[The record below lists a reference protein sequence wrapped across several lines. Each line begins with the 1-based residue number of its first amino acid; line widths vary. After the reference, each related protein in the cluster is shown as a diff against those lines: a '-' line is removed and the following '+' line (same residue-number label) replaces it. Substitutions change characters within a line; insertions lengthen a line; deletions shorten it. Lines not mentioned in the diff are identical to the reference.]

1 MSHGEMNLGPE
12 CQKEIERR
20 EARYAMK
27 MTLLRSQLESSQL
40 RLATQVRALQRAE
53 AILQDYLTTL
63 YPHLYAQ
70 ALGARMN
77 TIEAGE
83 YFYQHY
89 LYGNDPAELFGLC
102 EARQQAEVDRARS
115 APSSPPVVV
124 EPGVELS
131 GDAVKFLF
139 VMGRTVLADE
149 AKHLWAQYVGKAVG
163 TARNLIVPELLDK
176 GLLQVQQIPA
186 PGYLTSYASDTC
198 YVLTERGQ
206 AEYRRR
212 FNSDPI
218 TYAAAYSPYKSP
230 EAWWMIRATKALIL
244 AGNALAA
251 NHRFAYTVYDPECD
265 GEALAAVDFTPQY
278 GNSKPDLI
286 VVITPR
292 SGGDA
297 LWLAVECERGN
308 YNSTRLRQK
317 LLKNMQDYAL
327 AGFSGCYYIANNR
340 DTARVLG
347 GAISRIRDELQRQ
360 PDAVT
365 TTSFLALFTLE
376 ALRETRLP
384 TPRFILTE
392 FFDRKLRQPNANWP
406 ADAAKPERYFKYTP
420 VEKDAGGK
428 GQEAGSKGQEAG
440 GKGQEARSQG
450 QAVEDEEE
458 DVGGALP
465 EAEDE
470 WADEEGAE

>member
-1 MSHGEMNLGPE
+1 VSHSEMNLGPE

-20 EARYAMK
+20 EARHAMK

-40 RLATQVRALQRAE
+40 RLATKVRALQRAE

-89 LYGNDPAELFGLC
+89 LYGHDPAELFGLC
-102 EARQQAEVDRARS
+102 EARQQAEVDRARF
-115 APSSPPVVV
+115 APSAPPVVV
-124 EPGVELS
+124 EQGVELS
-131 GDAVKFLF
+131 GDAVKLLY
-139 VMGRTVLADE
+139 VLGLTVLADE
-149 AKHLWAQYVGKAVG
+149 AKPLWAQHTGKAVG
-163 TARNLIVPELLDK
+163 TAKNTVFPELLDK

-186 PGYLTSYASDTC
+186 PGHLTSYASDTC

-218 TYAAAYSPYKSP
+218 TYEAAYSPYKSP
-230 EAWWMIRATKALIL
+230 EAWWMIRATKAMIL

-251 NHRFAYTVYDPECD
+251 NHRFTYTVYDPERD
-265 GEALAAVDFTPQY
+265 GEAMAAVDFTPQY

-365 TTSFLALFTLE
+365 TPSFLTLFTLE
-376 ALRETRLP
+376 ALRETWLP
-384 TPRFILTE
+384 TPRFVLTE

-406 ADAAKPERYFKYTP
+406 TDAAKPERYFKYTP
-420 VEKDAGGK
+420 VDR
-428 GQEAGSKGQEAG
+428 GQEAGSRMQEAG
-440 GKGQEARSQG
+440 GKGQD
-450 QAVEDEEE
+450 VEDNEE
-458 DVGGALP
+458 DVGGALL

-470 WADEEGAE
+470 WLDEESAE

>member
-1 MSHGEMNLGPE
+1 MPNAKTDQEW
-12 CQKEIERR
+12 QKEIDQLK
-20 EARYAMK
+20 ADHALDI
-27 MTLLRSQLESSQL
+27 TLLRTQLQSSQM
-40 RLATQVRALQRAE
+40 RLATKVRALQRAE
-53 AILQDYLTTL
+53 AILQDYLTAL

-70 ALGARMN
+70 ALGARMS
-77 TIEAGE
+77 TVEAGE

-115 APSSPPVVV
+115 APSAPPVVV

-131 GDAVKFLF
+131 GDAVKLLYIL
-139 VMGRTVLADE
+139 GLTVLADE
-149 AKHLWAQYVGKAVG
+149 VKPLWVQHTGKAVG
-163 TARNLIVPELLDK
+163 TAKNIVFPELLDK

-186 PGYLTSYASDTC
+186 PGHLTGYASDTC
-198 YVLTERGQ
+198 YVLTEAGQ

-244 AGNALAA
+244 AGNALPA
-251 NHRFAYTVYDPECD
+251 NHRFTYTVYDPERD
-265 GEALAAVDFTPQY
+265 GEAMAAVDFTPRY

-308 YNSTRLRQK
+308 YNSTRLRHK

-360 PDAVT
+360 PEAVT
-365 TTSFLALFTLE
+365 TSSFLALFTLE
-376 ALRETRLP
+376 ALRETWLP

-406 ADAAKPERYFKYTP
+406 ADAARPERYFKYTP
-420 VEKDAGGK
+420 VEK
-428 GQEAGSKGQEAG
+428 EAGSKGQEAG
-440 GKGQEARSQG
+440 SRMQDAGSKGQDM
-450 QAVEDEEE
+450 EDEEE

-470 WADEEGAE
+470 WADEESAE

>member
-1 MSHGEMNLGPE
+1 MSRGEMNWGPE

-20 EARYAMK
+20 EAKHAMQI
-27 MTLLRSQLESSQL
+27 TLLRSQLESSQL
-40 RLATQVRALQRAE
+40 RLATQVRALKRAE

-115 APSSPPVVV
+115 APSAPPVVA

-131 GDAVKFLF
+131 GDAVKLLY
-139 VMGRTVLADE
+139 VLGLTVLADE
-149 AKHLWAQYVGKAVG
+149 AKPLWAQHTGKAVG
-163 TARNLIVPELLDK
+163 TARNTVFPELLDK

-186 PGYLTSYASDTC
+186 PGHLTGYASDTC
-198 YVLTERGQ
+198 YVLTEAGQ

-212 FNSDPI
+212 FNSNPI
-218 TYAAAYSPYKSP
+218 TFATAYSPYKSP

-244 AGNALAA
+244 AGNALPA
-251 NHRFAYTVYDPECD
+251 NHRFTYTVYDPERD
-265 GEALAAVDFTPQY
+265 GEAMAAVDFTPQY

-292 SGGDA
+292 SGGEA

-308 YNSTRLRQK
+308 YNSTRLRHK

-360 PDAVT
+360 PEAVT
-365 TTSFLALFTLE
+365 TPGFLTLFTLE
-376 ALRETRLP
+376 ALRETWLP

-392 FFDRKLRQPNANWP
+392 FFDRKLRQPNPNWP
-406 ADAAKPERYFKYTP
+406 ADAARPERYFKYTP
-420 VEKDAGGK
+420 AEKEAGGRGQDAGGK
-428 GQEAGSKGQEAG
+428 GQEAGGKMQGAG
-440 GKGQEARSQG
+440 GEGQ
-450 QAVEDEEE
+450 DME
-458 DVGGALP
+458 DVEKDVWGALP

-470 WADEEGAE
+470 WADEEDAE